1 MEEPIDRIQV
11 RGPGM
16 EPMAFEARKAY
27 RTVFYTVPGGRRESY
42 VVTEIRYFPLK
53 REEDM
58 NWEERLTAFMVT
70 SCTRYSPGST
80 HIDDG

>member
-27 RTVFYTVPGGRRESY
+27 RTVFYT